1 MGWIQ
6 DGAYD
11 HEGWVANVLDD
22 GRASSGTVIGGVLLR
37 EVTAADRAAGYQI
50 RALCS
55 SEEVVIPW
63 DRVATWQVHCECGW
77 RGSSRPAVADEHGDK
92 DCPETIEDDFLPE
105 WKAHVAPFDALNGL
119 GRLVAEQRAIEA
131 SIEEK
136 VRLARRHGASWSDIG
151 RATRISKQG
160 AQQRWG
166 ATS

>member
-22 GRASSGTVIGGVLLR
+22 GRAASGATGGGVLSR
-37 EVTAADRAAGYQI
+37 EVTDADRVSGYQI
-50 RALCS
+50 RALGRA
-55 SEEVVIPW
+55 EEVIIPW
-63 DRVATWQVHCECGW
+63 DRVATWEVRCECGW
-77 RGSSRPAVADEHGDK
+77 RGSSRPAVADENGEK
-92 DCPETIEDDFLPE
+92 DCPETIEDDFLLE
-105 WKAHVAPFDALNGL
+105 WKDHVAPLVALDGL

-151 RATRISKQG
+151 RAALMSKQG

-166 ATS
+166 ATL